1 MPALG
6 TRSGHSLGGVGSGRA
21 FEGCPVEDGVF
32 GEDGRG
38 GGPVAARLEGL
49 VDEPD
54 AEGDLDLVAAL
65 KFGEFGFDGLAVEV
79 FGCVAEGGPEGHDHD
94 IHAER
99 SACTDILGDGLM
111 ADPEAFAIR
120 GIDGLND
127 LAADGVLVEDQARLF
142 GG

>member
-1 MPALG
+1 M
-6 TRSGHSLGGVGSGRA
+6 HSLGGVGRGGA

-38 GGPVAARLEGL
+38 GGPVAAWLEGL

-65 KFGEFGFDGLAVEV
+65 EFGEFGFDGLAVEV
-79 FGCVAEGGPEGHDHD
+79 FGCVAEGRPEGHDHD
-94 IHAER
+94 IHAETAAG
-99 SACTDILGDGLM
+99 SDILGDCFV
-111 ADPEAFAIR
+111 ADAEAFAVL
-120 GIDGLND
+120 GMDGLD
-127 LAADGVLVEDQARLF
+127 DFAADGVLVEDQARLF